1 MRIVSHFSHLV
12 ALPFVHYSLEINWKD
27 ASLYLRRT
35 HYATELLQWELK
47 RVSQILDVTC
57 FPEIVNI
64 LLLCLCISVSIIST
78 PLVMVAVF
86 LSICVHLYEPICL
99 VHPKET
105 VNLYCYI
112 LKWSCKSLAG
122 IS

>member
-1 MRIVSHFSHLV
+1 MLQSFYNGNLESFSDLRC
-12 ALPFVHYSLEINWKD
+12 
-27 ASLYLRRT
+27 YL
-35 HYATELLQWELK
+35 
-47 RVSQILDVTC
+47 

-78 PLVMVAVF
+78 PLVMVTVF

-99 VHPKET
+99 VHLTET
-105 VNLYCYI
+105 VNLYWYI

>member
-1 MRIVSHFSHLV
+1 MGT
-12 ALPFVHYSLEINWKD
+12 
-27 ASLYLRRT
+27 LR
-35 HYATELLQWELK
+35 
-47 RVSQILDVTC
+47 VFQILDVTC

-78 PLVMVAVF
+78 PLVMVTVF

-99 VHPKET
+99 VHLKET
-105 VNLYCYI
+105 VNLYWYI